1 MSYLNLGNY
10 NDEVANISSQYTN
23 LLSKADESFDVKEK
37 ANQITEAVGS
47 IKAFTS
53 GKPISKYLISKGKDA
68 IKGAVEKA
76 GVQLKNVRTEFQSAK
91 DSLQAIPKTENIIGK
106 VGSQLNAEGVAPET
120 IIATPLAPDVIASPI
135 PGGGFGS
142 TTYAENATSR
152 IMGSSGLTR
161 NMRPPTPENLQP
173 PNEEDSGILKQGSEE
188 TENVEKVAKSDEQ
201 YDKSLAKDDRGKG
214 EKGEEEEEDVGG
226 DTEDVGDG
234 VAGALDAVPGPTE
247 ILGLLIGA
255 GLAIGSA
262 IHKPKEIIPVDK
274 INASYQVGV

>member
-1 MSYLNLGNY
+1 MSYLNLGDY
-10 NDEVANISSQYTN
+10 NNEIANISSQYTN
-23 LLSKADESFDVKEK
+23 LLSKADQSFDVKEK

-91 DSLQAIPKTENIIGK
+91 DSLQAIPKTENIIGR
-106 VGSQLNAEGVAPET
+106 VGSQLNAEGVVPET
-120 IIATPLAPDVIASPI
+120 VIATPI

-173 PNEEDSGILKQGSEE
+173 PSQEDSGILKQGSEE

-214 EKGEEEEEDVGG
+214 EKGEEEEEDAGG
-226 DTEDVGDG
+226 DVEDVGDG